1 MAQRSISS
9 FFFKG
14 AASVGAGAPATVVAA
29 DPTSPPAVANDA
41 ETADAPEI
49 ETRKRKRESGDEGTA
64 RDETPGTG
72 TPGRSDDHGV
82 SATGASVSPETR
94 AEILAVT
101 AERDPRRRDAMRE
114 RLGENAVGSS
124 ESKRREVRERF
135 KWLDAKHVVDDKG
148 RHPSHEDYDGNTV
161 RVPSHLK
168 LSASQKQYWDVKSKF
183 RDVVL
188 FFKVGKFY
196 ELYEDDAE
204 IGCAALD
211 WKMTVSGVGHCRQV
225 GCPES
230 GVDAAIAEL
239 VRRGHKVGRI
249 EQMETAAEAKA
260 RTGSKTAVI
269 RRELLEVTSP
279 ATAVDGDGSSRG
291 GQSGVRPA
299 HLMAIAPSAIAE
311 RGDGDAKA
319 SATVGFAFLDA
330 AAGTLRVGSFAD
342 DAGSVSRGAQSHI
355 ALSTLLTQTSPVE
368 VLVRRGDGGRTEAR
382 VRAALANGDPS
393 AAPRVTSVASDAD
406 EGGPEGY
413 FFPARARD
421 ADAAL
426 ARFFL
431 RDEKNDET
439 RTTQNTQSDKSDKS
453 RHKSVLAFV
462 ATQPAET
469 RCAVAALA
477 AHLTRLRCAAP
488 LLAAEAATHAV
499 YAPGETARLDGPTVR
514 HLELLCG
521 PDGTLQGSVLGE
533 LDTCVTPAGSRTLRR
548 WLAAPLTSPAR
559 VAERQRAVAFFGGF
573 ADDFGSAEGT
583 DERDDDTDTFGEVG
597 ADNCGRL
604 RRALRRVPDLERCVG
619 RARAASAAKTADPR
633 ALPEPLAEKRHKRR
647 VAALAAAVAAADAV
661 VAALRDVANIAD
673 FQTRAP
679 ELVKASVRTAHPE
692 TLGFGASDALEEA
705 RAALDWG
712 SAGDDAGSTK
722 TKTAS
727 RTAAA
732 AAPALKSTRAR
743 LGDASPDLSMDVLAA
758 CEREVDAL
766 LERFLEH
773 APRWGALATAA
784 ARLDALA
791 ALAAFGANAAGPT
804 CRPAFVRRAE
814 DAAPTFHARALWNPC
829 AVESLQSAGSSRART
844 GGVGGSGAVPNDL
857 DLGGFKKN
865 DASGSETSLPP
876 AVLLTGPNMG
886 GKSTLLRAACVAV
899 VLAQVGAPVPC
910 ASLTLSP
917 ADVVFTRLG
926 GASDRLDAGEST
938 FLVECAE
945 AASILRGASRD
956 SFVVLD
962 ELGRGTSTF
971 DGYAVAHAALHALVV
986 RTKCRLLFATHYH
999 ALSRAFGAT
1008 PAVALRHMAARVG
1021 AEHLGDRSIA
1031 FLYALRPGACP
1042 KSYGTNVAALAG
1054 VPESVLDRATQAAA
1068 AMERKLAGAFAIGS
1082 KDGGKRD
1089 DARALRR
1096 ALAARDSEALGEAW
1110 ASLR

>member
-82 SATGASVSPETR
+82 SATGASVSPETC

-342 DAGSVSRGAQSHI
+342 DAGSVSCGAQSHI

-431 RDEKNDET
+431 RDEKNNET
-439 RTTQNTQSDKSDKS
+439 RTTQNTQSDKSDKG

-583 DERDDDTDTFGEVG
+583 DERDDDTVGEVG

-619 RARAASAAKTADPR
+619 RARAASAANVADPR

-647 VAALAAAVAAADAV
+647 VAALAAAVTAADAV
-661 VAALRDVANIAD
+661 VGALRDVADVAD
-673 FQTRAP
+673 FASRAP
-679 ELVKASVRTAHPE
+679 ALVKALVRAAHPDV
-692 TLGFGASDALEEA
+692 LGSGARDALEEA

-712 SAGDDAGSTK
+712 RAGSAGSAAA
-722 TKTAS
+722 KTAP
-727 RTAAA
+727 AG
-732 AAPALKSTRAR
+732 PALRSALAPETQAR
-743 LGDASPDLSMDVLAA
+743 LDASETASADVLAA
-758 CEREVDAL
+758 CDREVGAL
-766 LERFLEH
+766 LERFLAH
-773 APRWGALATAA
+773 APRWSALATAA
-784 ARLDALA
+784 AHLDALA
-791 ALAAFGANAAGPT
+791 ALAAFGADAAGPT
-804 CRPAFVRRAE
+804 CRPSFARRAE
-814 DAAPTFHARALWNPC
+814 HAAPTFHARALWNPC
-829 AVESLQSAGSSRART
+829 AVASLPGAGTASAGGVA
-844 GGVGGSGAVPNDL
+844 GGGAVPNDVA
-857 DLGGFKKN
+857 LGGS
-865 DASGSETSLPP
+865 DADGNAVPP

-899 VLAQVGAPVPC
+899 VLAQMGAPVPC

-971 DGYAVAHAALHALVV
+971 DGYAVAHATLHALAEK
-986 RTKCRLLFATHYH
+986 TGCRLLFATHYH
-999 ALSRAFGAT
+999 ALSRDFGAS
-1008 PAVALRHMAARVG
+1008 PAVALRHMAAKVG
-1021 AEHLGDRSIA
+1021 AGAGDRSIA
-1031 FLYALRPGACP
+1031 FLYTLREGSCP

-1054 VPESVLDRATQAAA
+1054 VPENVLVRATQASAV
-1068 AMERKLAGAFAIGS
+1068 MEKKLAGAFASGEDEREKNAS
-1082 KDGGKRD
+1082 HLTPRE
-1089 DARALRR
+1089 AETLRR
-1096 ALAARDSEALGEAW
+1096 ALAVRDAEALGEAW
-1110 ASLR
+1110 ASSR

>member
-1 MAQRSISS
+1 M
-9 FFFKG
+9 
-14 AASVGAGAPATVVAA
+14 
-29 DPTSPPAVANDA
+29 
-41 ETADAPEI
+41 
-49 ETRKRKRESGDEGTA
+49 
-64 RDETPGTG
+64 
-72 TPGRSDDHGV
+72 
-82 SATGASVSPETR
+82 
-94 AEILAVT
+94 
-101 AERDPRRRDAMRE
+101 
-114 RLGENAVGSS
+114 
-124 ESKRREVRERF
+124 
-135 KWLDAKHVVDDKG
+135 
-148 RHPSHEDYDGNTV
+148 
-161 RVPSHLK
+161 
-168 LSASQKQYWDVKSKF
+168 
-183 RDVVL
+183 
-188 FFKVGKFY
+188 
-196 ELYEDDAE
+196 
-204 IGCAALD
+204 
-211 WKMTVSGVGHCRQV
+211 
-225 GCPES
+225 
-230 GVDAAIAEL
+230 
-239 VRRGHKVGRI
+239 
-249 EQMETAAEAKA
+249 
-260 RTGSKTAVI
+260 
-269 RRELLEVTSP
+269 
-279 ATAVDGDGSSRG
+279 
-291 GQSGVRPA
+291 
-299 HLMAIAPSAIAE
+299 
-311 RGDGDAKA
+311 
-319 SATVGFAFLDA
+319 
-330 AAGTLRVGSFAD
+330 
-342 DAGSVSRGAQSHI
+342 
-355 ALSTLLTQTSPVE
+355 
-368 VLVRRGDGGRTEAR
+368 
-382 VRAALANGDPS
+382 
-393 AAPRVTSVASDAD
+393 
-406 EGGPEGY
+406 
-413 FFPARARD
+413 
-421 ADAAL
+421 
-426 ARFFL
+426 
-431 RDEKNDET
+431 
-439 RTTQNTQSDKSDKS
+439 
-453 RHKSVLAFV
+453 
-462 ATQPAET
+462 
-469 RCAVAALA
+469 
-477 AHLTRLRCAAP
+477 
-488 LLAAEAATHAV
+488 
-499 YAPGETARLDGPTVR
+499 
-514 HLELLCG
+514 
-521 PDGTLQGSVLGE
+521 
-533 LDTCVTPAGSRTLRR
+533 
-548 WLAAPLTSPAR
+548 
-559 VAERQRAVAFFGGF
+559 
-573 ADDFGSAEGT
+573 
-583 DERDDDTDTFGEVG
+583 
-597 ADNCGRL
+597 
-604 RRALRRVPDLERCVG
+604 
-619 RARAASAAKTADPR
+619 
-633 ALPEPLAEKRHKRR
+633 
-647 VAALAAAVAAADAV
+647 
-661 VAALRDVANIAD
+661 
-673 FQTRAP
+673 
-679 ELVKASVRTAHPE
+679 RTAHPE

-1096 ALAARDSEALGEAW
+1096 AFAARDSEALGEAW

>member
-1 MAQRSISS
+1 M
-9 FFFKG
+9 
-14 AASVGAGAPATVVAA
+14 
-29 DPTSPPAVANDA
+29 
-41 ETADAPEI
+41 
-49 ETRKRKRESGDEGTA
+49 
-64 RDETPGTG
+64 
-72 TPGRSDDHGV
+72 
-82 SATGASVSPETR
+82 
-94 AEILAVT
+94 
-101 AERDPRRRDAMRE
+101 
-114 RLGENAVGSS
+114 
-124 ESKRREVRERF
+124 
-135 KWLDAKHVVDDKG
+135 
-148 RHPSHEDYDGNTV
+148 
-161 RVPSHLK
+161 
-168 LSASQKQYWDVKSKF
+168 
-183 RDVVL
+183 
-188 FFKVGKFY
+188 
-196 ELYEDDAE
+196 
-204 IGCAALD
+204 
-211 WKMTVSGVGHCRQV
+211 
-225 GCPES
+225 
-230 GVDAAIAEL
+230 
-239 VRRGHKVGRI
+239 
-249 EQMETAAEAKA
+249 
-260 RTGSKTAVI
+260 
-269 RRELLEVTSP
+269 
-279 ATAVDGDGSSRG
+279 
-291 GQSGVRPA
+291 
-299 HLMAIAPSAIAE
+299 
-311 RGDGDAKA
+311 
-319 SATVGFAFLDA
+319 
-330 AAGTLRVGSFAD
+330 
-342 DAGSVSRGAQSHI
+342 
-355 ALSTLLTQTSPVE
+355 
-368 VLVRRGDGGRTEAR
+368 
-382 VRAALANGDPS
+382 
-393 AAPRVTSVASDAD
+393 
-406 EGGPEGY
+406 
-413 FFPARARD
+413 
-421 ADAAL
+421 
-426 ARFFL
+426 
-431 RDEKNDET
+431 
-439 RTTQNTQSDKSDKS
+439 
-453 RHKSVLAFV
+453 
-462 ATQPAET
+462 
-469 RCAVAALA
+469 AALA

-583 DERDDDTDTFGEVG
+583 DERDDDTVGEVG

-673 FQTRAP
+673 FQARAP
-679 ELVKASVRTAHPE
+679 ALVKASVRAAHPE

-705 RAALDWG
+705 RAALDWS

-743 LGDASPDLSMDVLAA
+743 LELSPDLSMDVLAA

-857 DLGGFKKN
+857 DLGGIKKN

>member
-14 AASVGAGAPATVVAA
+14 AASVGAGAPATAVAA

-41 ETADAPEI
+41 ETADAPTI
-49 ETRKRKRESGDEGTA
+49 ETRKRKRESGDEGPA
-64 RDETPGTG
+64 PRDETPGTG

-82 SATGASVSPETR
+82 SATGDSVSPETR

-148 RHPSHEDYDGNTV
+148 RRPSHEDYDGNTV

-269 RRELLEVTSP
+269 RRELLETTSP
-279 ATAVDGDGSSRG
+279 ATAVDGDLLPSRGGQSGVSSRG
-291 GQSGVRPA
+291 TQSGVRPA

-311 RGDGDAKA
+311 RGDGNALNA

-330 AAGTLRVGSFAD
+330 AAGTLRCGSFAD
-342 DAGSVSRGAQSHI
+342 DADSKPRGAQSHI
-355 ALSTLLTQTSPVE
+355 ALSTLLTQTSPAE

-382 VRAALANGDPS
+382 VRAALADGDPS

-406 EGGPEGY
+406 EGGPEGF

-431 RDEKNDET
+431 RDLSKNTDA
-439 RTTQNTQSDKSDKS
+439 RTTQSDKSDI
-453 RHKSVLAFV
+453 LAFV

-533 LDTCVTPAGSRTLRR
+533 LDTCATPAGSRTLRR

-559 VAERQRAVAFFGGF
+559 VAERQDAVAFFGGF
-573 ADDFGSAEGT
+573 AERT
-583 DERDDDTDTFGEVG
+583 DERDNNENVVREVG
-597 ADNCGRL
+597 NCDNCGRL

-661 VAALRDVANIAD
+661 VGALRDVADIAD
-673 FQTRAP
+673 FQARAP
-679 ELVKASVRTAHPE
+679 ALVKAAVRAAHPE
-692 TLGFGASDALEEA
+692 TLGGGASDALEEA

-712 SAGDDAGSTK
+712 SHPAGDDAGFGHA
-722 TKTAS
+722 KTAS

-743 LGDASPDLSMDVLAA
+743 LEHASTSMEASPEADLSMDVLAA

-773 APRWGALATAA
+773 APCWCALATAA

-829 AVESLQSAGSSRART
+829 AVESLSRT
-844 GGVGGSGAVPNDL
+844 GSGAGSGVVPNDL
-857 DLGGFKKN
+857 DLGGERF
-865 DASGSETSLPP
+865 DASGSGTPLPP

-971 DGYAVAHAALHALVV
+971 DGYAVAHAALHALSV

-1054 VPESVLDRATQAAA
+1054 VPESVLVRATQASA

-1082 KDGGKRD
+1082 EDSGER

-1096 ALAARDSEALGEAW
+1096 ALAARDPEALGEAW

>member
-1 MAQRSISS
+1 ML
-9 FFFKG
+9 G
-14 AASVGAGAPATVVAA
+14 A
-29 DPTSPPAVANDA
+29 
-41 ETADAPEI
+41 
-49 ETRKRKRESGDEGTA
+49 
-64 RDETPGTG
+64 
-72 TPGRSDDHGV
+72 
-82 SATGASVSPETR
+82 
-94 AEILAVT
+94 T

-114 RLGENAVGSS
+114 RLGETVGKS

-148 RHPSHEDYDGNTV
+148 RDPSHAEYDANTV
-161 RVPSHLK
+161 RVPPDLK

-230 GVDAAIAEL
+230 GVDAATAEL
-239 VRRGHKVGRI
+239 VRRGYKVGRI

-260 RTGSKTAVI
+260 RTGSATAVI
-269 RRELLEVTSP
+269 RRELLSVTSP
-279 ATAVDGDGSSRG
+279 ATAVDGDLPCVLTSRAENASSMDATAAHLLVIAEGLPTADVDAEARAKENDESSRES
-291 GQSGVRPA
+291 SGEEKARPTEKKKDETT
-299 HLMAIAPSAIAE
+299 II
-311 RGDGDAKA
+311 
-319 SATVGFAFLDA
+319 GFAFLDA

-342 DAGSVSRGAQSHI
+342 DASRV
-355 ALSTLLTQTSPVE
+355 ALSTLLTQTSPAE
-368 VLVRRGDGGRTEAR
+368 VLVRRGDGGRMEAR

-406 EGGPEGY
+406 EGGPEGF
-413 FFPARARD
+413 FFPGRARD

-431 RDEKNDET
+431 RDEKNTDA
-439 RTTQNTQSDKSDKS
+439 RTTQSDKSDE
-453 RHKSVLAFV
+453 SVLAFV

-533 LDTCVTPAGSRTLRR
+533 LDTCATPAGSRTLRR

-559 VAERQRAVAFFGGF
+559 VAERQDAVAFFGGF
-573 ADDFGSAEGT
+573 ADDFGSAERT
-583 DERDDDTDTFGEVG
+583 DERDNENVGEVG

-661 VAALRDVANIAD
+661 VGALRDVADIAD
-673 FQTRAP
+673 FQARAP
-679 ELVKASVRTAHPE
+679 ALVKASVRAAHPE
-692 TLGFGASDALEEA
+692 TLGGGASDALEEA

-712 SAGDDAGSTK
+712 SAGDDAGSA
-722 TKTAS
+722 KTAS

-732 AAPALKSTRAR
+732 AAPALKSTRAPETRAR
-743 LGDASPDLSMDVLAA
+743 LEASPEASMDVLAA

-773 APRWGALATAA
+773 APCWGALATAV

-829 AVESLQSAGSSRART
+829 AVESLHSAGSSRART
-844 GGVGGSGAVPNDL
+844 GGVGGSGVVPNDL
-857 DLGGFKKN
+857 DLGGF
-865 DASGSETSLPP
+865 DASGSGTPLPP

-1054 VPESVLDRATQAAA
+1054 VPESVLVRATQASA

-1082 KDGGKRD
+1082 EDSGER

-1096 ALAARDSEALGEAW
+1096 ALAARDPEALGEAW

>member
-64 RDETPGTG
+64 RDEPREPG

-82 SATGASVSPETR
+82 SATGASVSPETC

-204 IGCAALD
+204 IAVRGAGLEDDGLGGGPLQAGR
-211 WKMTVSGVGHCRQV
+211 VPG
-225 GCPES
+225 E
-230 GVDAAIAEL
+230 
-239 VRRGHKVGRI
+239 RRGRGDCGARAARAQGGADRADGNRRRSQGADGEHNGGDTKGAAGGDVAGHRRGRR
-249 EQMETAAEAKA
+249 AARAEGASRA
-260 RTGSKTAVI
+260 FDPRTSW
-269 RRELLEVTSP
+269 R
-279 ATAVDGDGSSRG
+279 
-291 GQSGVRPA
+291 
-299 HLMAIAPSAIAE
+299 IAPSAIAE

-330 AAGTLRVGSFAD
+330 AAGTLRVGSVRRRAR
-342 DAGSVSRGAQSHI
+342 APSRAEPGH
-355 ALSTLLTQTSPVE
+355 TSRCRRSSRRPPQWRCS
-368 VLVRRGDGGRTEAR
+368 VRRGDGGRTEAR

-393 AAPRVTSVASDAD
+393 AAPRVVTSVASDAD

-431 RDEKNDET
+431 RDEKNNET
-439 RTTQNTQSDKSDKS
+439 RTTQNTQSDKSDKG

-583 DERDDDTDTFGEVG
+583 DERDDDTVGEVG

-633 ALPEPLAEKRHKRR
+633 ALREPLAEKRHKRR

-673 FQTRAP
+673 FQARAP
-679 ELVKASVRTAHPE
+679 ALVKASVRAAHPE

-705 RAALDWG
+705 RAALDWS

-784 ARLDALA
+784 ARLARWRRSPRSGRTQRARRA
-791 ALAAFGANAAGPT
+791 APRSFGAPKTPRPPSTRARCGTPARWSPCKARARAGLEPAAS
-804 CRPAFVRRAE
+804 
-814 DAAPTFHARALWNPC
+814 AAPARCPTTWT
-829 AVESLQSAGSSRART
+829 SAA
-844 GGVGGSGAVPNDL
+844 
-857 DLGGFKKN
+857 
-865 DASGSETSLPP
+865 
-876 AVLLTGPNMG
+876 
-886 GKSTLLRAACVAV
+886 
-899 VLAQVGAPVPC
+899 
-910 ASLTLSP
+910 
-917 ADVVFTRLG
+917 
-926 GASDRLDAGEST
+926 
-938 FLVECAE
+938 
-945 AASILRGASRD
+945 
-956 SFVVLD
+956 
-962 ELGRGTSTF
+962 
-971 DGYAVAHAALHALVV
+971 
-986 RTKCRLLFATHYH
+986 
-999 ALSRAFGAT
+999 
-1008 PAVALRHMAARVG
+1008 
-1021 AEHLGDRSIA
+1021 
-1031 FLYALRPGACP
+1031 
-1042 KSYGTNVAALAG
+1042 
-1054 VPESVLDRATQAAA
+1054 
-1068 AMERKLAGAFAIGS
+1068 
-1082 KDGGKRD
+1082 
-1089 DARALRR
+1089 
-1096 ALAARDSEALGEAW
+1096 
-1110 ASLR
+1110 